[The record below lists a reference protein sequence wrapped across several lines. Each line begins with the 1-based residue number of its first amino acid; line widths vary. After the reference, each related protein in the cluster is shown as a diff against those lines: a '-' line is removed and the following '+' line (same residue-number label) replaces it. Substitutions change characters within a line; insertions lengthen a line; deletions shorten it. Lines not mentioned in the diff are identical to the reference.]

1 MLLFISPLFISLFV
15 PLSLRSCNKIAGFLT
30 SDCLLAFQMDLRDIP
45 FLSRSRYTSNSPTFQ
60 NAKWLGTNHDYKC
73 GKHLCLLLTTLG
85 IFCCK
90 LYLQTV
96 ITLPKA
102 EHFIPNYIRL
112 RAPRAAWMVPSLQG
126 RTSGY
131 FCSASRTQVRAFP
144 NCCRLPILRE
154 LRKNRTMMETGSPE
168 MRCGRAC

>member
-1 MLLFISPLFISLFV
+1 MHTHRLAVFSGRKDLFLFPPPRRSPSLPKRQPSMLLFISPLFISLFV

-30 SDCLLAFQMDLRDIP
+30 SYCLLAFQMDLRDIP
-45 FLSRSRYTSNSPTFQ
+45 SLSRSHYTSNSPTFQ

-73 GKHLCLLLTTLG
+73 GKHLCLLLTMLG

-102 EHFIPNYIRL
+102 AHSSQTISDRGFHVQPGWPHHFEEERQGILAMP
-112 RAPRAAWMVPSLQG
+112 AGPR
-126 RTSGY
+126 
-131 FCSASRTQVRAFP
+131 
-144 NCCRLPILRE
+144 
-154 LRKNRTMMETGSPE
+154 
-168 MRCGRAC
+168 